1 MSRMK
6 IRSTPTTPIS
16 FNVADAEASRAKL
29 VDHFNALAKGKNLD
43 QFLEDGFFKWGKAL
57 TKHNKDYTTA
67 SNKQYEAPT
76 VIKLLQD
83 LYGDKLIMEKVNRD
97 KRYRTL
103 GTALVREW
111 FNQRKHLDDV
121 KMLEKV
127 MEEEGKVKET
137 GKEVEKKIEW
147 AALYEKKDH
156 ERKS

>member
-83 LYGDKLIMEKVNRD
+83 FNGGGREGQRNG
-97 KRYRTL
+97 KRGRKKDRV
-103 GTALVREW
+103 GRAVR
-111 FNQRKHLDDV
+111 
-121 KMLEKV
+121 
-127 MEEEGKVKET
+127 
-137 GKEVEKKIEW
+137 
-147 AALYEKKDH
+147 KKDH